1 MARRV
6 SSISVEAE
14 VKVGELDA
22 WFRSLLD
29 PDALSGVDDSL
40 NGMQVARAGAEVTK
54 AAFAVD
60 ASLEAI
66 RRAAQGGAQLLFV
79 HHGLFWGK
87 AVRIEGFMRERVKFL
102 LDSDLALWAC
112 HLPLD
117 RHPEVGNNAVLADML
132 GLVDREPFGA
142 YHGAKLGFSGRF
154 PQAVDL
160 ATAIARINPDGSPA
174 ACVIPSGPTA
184 MRTAAVISGGGAFEV
199 NQAIAAGIDL
209 YVTGE
214 ASHAVYGA
222 VIESR
227 TTFVAA
233 GHYRTEVHGVKAVA
247 ARLARET
254 GLETFFVD
262 LPTGL

>member
-1 MARRV
+1 MTT
-6 SSISVEAE
+6 
-14 VKVGELDA
+14 KELDS
-22 WFRSLLD
+22 WFRTLLD
-29 PDALSGVDDSL
+29 PDALAGVDDSL
-40 NGMQVARAGAEVTK
+40 NGMQVSRAGAEVSRV
-54 AAFAVD
+54 AFAVD

-87 AVRIEGFMRERVKFL
+87 AVRIEGFMRERIKLL

-142 YHGAKLGFSGRF
+142 YHGVQLGFSGRF
-154 PQAVDL
+154 ARPIDL
-160 ATAIARINPDGSPA
+160 QTALARINPDGSPA
-174 ACVIPSGPTA
+174 ACVIPAGPA
-184 MRTAAVISGGGAFEV
+184 AIETAAVVSGGAAFEV
-199 NQAIAAGIDL
+199 NEAIARGIDL
-209 YVTGE
+209 YITGE
-214 ASHAVYGA
+214 ASHSIYAAV
-222 VIESR
+222 VESR
-227 TTFVAA
+227 TSFVAA

-247 ARLARET
+247 TRLEREM
-254 GLETFFVD
+254 GLETFFVE

>member
-1 MARRV
+1 M
-6 SSISVEAE
+6 
-14 VKVGELDA
+14 KTQDLDT

-29 PDALSGVDDSL
+29 PDALSGIDDSL
-40 NGMQVARAGAEVTK
+40 NGMQVARAGAEVRRV
-54 AAFAVD
+54 AFAVD

-87 AVRIEGFMRERVKFL
+87 AVRIEGFMRDRVKLL

-117 RHPEVGNNAVLADML
+117 RHPEVGNNAVLANML

-142 YHGAKLGFSGRF
+142 YHGVKLGFSGRF
-154 PQAVDL
+154 AQPIDL
-160 ATAIARINPDGSPA
+160 QTALSRINPDGSPA
-174 ACVIPSGPTA
+174 TCVIPAGPEA
-184 MRTAAVISGGGAFEV
+184 IRTAAVVSGGAAFEV
-199 NQAIAAGIDL
+199 NEAIARGIDL
-209 YVTGE
+209 YITGE
-214 ASHAVYGA
+214 ASHSVYAAV
-222 VIESR
+222 VESR
-227 TTFVAA
+227 TSFVAA

-247 ARLARET
+247 KKLERET